1 MRRFIF
7 LILCVYLSGCASEG
21 QTRALDKKV
30 TEMEQKLAAQSS
42 GVEQKVAKL
51 SEQVEELRKDLTKVT
66 EECSPWVNE
75 VSKKVEILEKHVEEI
90 SKEPTLE
97 KRVNEVKERVE
108 SLGQSNQELG
118 QRLSTRLETQEKAQT
133 DLSKEVKEIKKKKF
147 RVDTTAYLVIVP
159 LCLFAMVAGF
169 SLPFVTKINFKELSF
184 DKNAVAG
191 MTSGAVE
198 PRR

>member
-7 LILCVYLSGCASEG
+7 FILCVYLSGCPSMG
-21 QTRALDKKV
+21 QTRALNKKV

-66 EECSPWVNE
+66 EERPPWVNE
-75 VSKKVEILEKHVEEI
+75 VSKKVEILEKRVEEI

-97 KRVNEVKERVE
+97 KGLNEVKERVE

-118 QRLSTRLETQEKAQT
+118 QRLSTRLETREKALT

-147 RVDTTAYLVIVP
+147 RVDTTAYVVIVP
-159 LCLFAMVAGF
+159 VCLLAMSAGF
-169 SLPFVTKINFKELSF
+169 SLPFLTKISFKELSF

-191 MTSGAVE
+191 MTSAVE